1 VHPFKEAIIPFTEK
15 TGKKRKI
22 NIVVRAF
29 DDGVAFRYEF
39 PKQDGWNAY
48 QLTEERTSFNLLHNP
63 RVHTL
68 FFANTTSSHEGF
80 YSKLNYNNIPE
91 DSLMDMPALFIFP
104 DSIYMSITEASLK
117 NYAGM
122 YLQKKGGMLE
132 SSLSPLPGQQEIK
145 VKATLPHKT
154 PWRVLLISDRVGDL
168 IESNIITSLN
178 DPLAIDDI
186 SWIKPGQTT
195 FHWWNGDIAPDTSFE
210 PGLNFNFNKYYIDF
224 CAANGIDYHAVIG
237 YGGRP
242 WYKNDGVAN
251 YQPGPNTDITQI
263 VPGFSMKQ
271 VADYAK
277 SKGVG
282 IHTWVHWQALYPKI
296 DTAFALFEQWGI
308 KGMMVDF
315 MDRDD
320 QEMVNIQEEILRK
333 AAKHKLYIQFHGAF
347 KPTGLHRTYPNE
359 FTREGTYN
367 YEQDKWA
374 QKSVNADHDL
384 DMPFT
389 RGLAGAA
396 DYHLGGFRAVPE
408 STFKPQFTRPLV
420 TSTRA
425 HMLAMYI
432 VLESYLTS
440 ICDYP
445 DAYQG
450 QEGFDLLTTIPTTW
464 DETKVLDAKVGGY
477 IITARRK
484 GNDWYIGG
492 INSSQAR
499 TLTIPMN
506 FLGAGSFEALIY
518 TDASDAADNPNHL
531 YKEIKTIESSDR
543 ITIPFAGSGGVVI
556 KLIKK

>member
-1 VHPFKEAIIPFTEK
+1 V
-15 TGKKRKI
+15 
-22 NIVVRAF
+22 
-29 DDGVAFRYEF
+29 
-39 PKQDGWNAY
+39 
-48 QLTEERTSFNLLHNP
+48 
-63 RVHTL
+63 
-68 FFANTTSSHEGF
+68 
-80 YSKLNYNNIPE
+80 
-91 DSLMDMPALFIFP
+91 
-104 DSIYMSITEASLK
+104 
-117 NYAGM
+117 
-122 YLQKKGGMLE
+122 
-132 SSLSPLPGQQEIK
+132 
-145 VKATLPHKT
+145 
-154 PWRVLLISDRVGDL
+154 DL
-168 IESNIITSLN
+168 VESNMITSLN
-178 DPLAIDDI
+178 DPLAIDDV

-210 PGLNFNFNKYYIDF
+210 PGLNFMFNKYYIDF

-242 WYKNDGVAN
+242 WYKNEGGAS

-271 VADYAK
+271 VSDYAK

-374 QKSVNADHDL
+374 SKSVHADHDL

-408 STFKPQFTRPLV
+408 SEFKPRFTRPLV

-445 DAYQG
+445 DAYHG
-450 QEGFDLLTTIPTTW
+450 QEGFDFLTTIPTTW
-464 DETKVLDAKVGGY
+464 DETRVLDAQVGAY

-484 GNDWYIGG
+484 NNDWYIGG

-499 TLTIPMN
+499 TLTIPMK
-506 FLGAGSFEALIY
+506 FLGEGLFEALIY
-518 TDASDAADNPNHL
+518 TDAPDAGNNPNHL
-531 YKEIKTIESSDR
+531 KKEIKTIRSTDN
-543 ITIPFAGSGGVVI
+543 ITIPLAGAGGVVMRLT
-556 KLIKK
+556 KN